1 MIILSMKHTPDIILQ
16 CQTKKKMMKT
26 KPLIISIAAF
36 LIGAAA
42 TNARIIRRQLN
53 ILQTN
58 VPETKTLAE
67 GYLEFIY
74 DYTFNAD
81 TLYNSQTDREKML
94 LQVGTDGISK
104 YSSLKNIVADSII
117 PTLSQEEL
125 VKNAERLANGPF
137 INIVKNHSAGKITPT
152 EKIAL
157 DWFKYEEDIPQFDW
171 TLTDSVRTVLGYE
184 CRQAKCRFRGRDWT
198 VFYTEEIPVMDGPWK
213 LCGLPGLIM
222 SAHDEKSL
230 YAFECIGVKSNT
242 SRPITIYDV
251 SYNETNRKKFYD
263 TLHRYESNPYGYAE
277 TVSGIHVTITDNA
290 GNPDPTAY
298 DPIELGY
305 DYLERD
311 WREK

>member
-1 MIILSMKHTPDIILQ
+1 
-16 CQTKKKMMKT
+16 MKT
-26 KPLIISIAAF
+26 KLLIISIGVF
-36 LIGAAA
+36 LIGTAV
-42 TNARIIRRQLN
+42 TNARIVRRQLN
-53 ILQTN
+53 ILQSS
-58 VPETKTLAE
+58 VPEAKTLAE
-67 GYLEFIY
+67 GNLEFIY

-81 TLYNSQTDREKML
+81 TLYNSQRDREKML
-94 LQVGTDGISK
+94 LQVGADGISK
-104 YSSLKNIVADSII
+104 YSSLKNATIDSII
-117 PTLSQEEL
+117 PTLSEEEL

-137 INIVKNHSAGKITPT
+137 INIFKNYPDGKITHT

-157 DWFKYEEDIPQFDW
+157 DWFKYEENMPQFDW
-171 TLTDSVRTVLGYE
+171 TLTDSVRTILGYE
-184 CRQAKCRFRGRDWT
+184 CRQAKCSFRGREWT

-222 SAHDEKSL
+222 SARDEKGQ
-230 YAFECIGVKSNT
+230 YVFECVGIKSST
-242 SRPITIYDV
+242 SRPITMYDV

-277 TVSGIHVTITDNA
+277 TVSGIHITVTDNA

-311 WREK
+311 